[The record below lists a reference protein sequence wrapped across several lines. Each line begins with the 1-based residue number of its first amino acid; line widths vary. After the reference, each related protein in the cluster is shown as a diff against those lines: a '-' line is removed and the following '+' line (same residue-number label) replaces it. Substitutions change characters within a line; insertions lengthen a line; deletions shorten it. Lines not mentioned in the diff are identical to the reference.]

1 MVAVLTGDI
10 INSREGQARD
20 WMEKLKAV
28 LGYYGDS
35 PEQWEIYRGDS
46 FQLVLVPND
55 AFIAA
60 MHIKAVI
67 KQTKVHDVR
76 IAIGIGEETFNSEK
90 IMESNGSAYI
100 RSGESFESLKKQTLA
115 IKSMNYDWDESMNIA
130 LSLALLTAN
139 NWSSTVAK
147 VITAVIENSAK
158 NQKEIAKILDKS
170 QSTVS
175 EALKRGGYDEIMNLN
190 TYYKKQISRI

>member
-90 IMESNGSAYI
+90 ITESNGSAYI